1 MSETI
6 LITGASGLLGRALVA
21 RFAAAGFQV
30 LAQYHRH
37 PGAPAAGVRWLAG
50 DFSSPRSTTAF
61 LRAQR
66 RSLAQCAHVVHNYG
80 PIAEKA
86 TVDVTGTDLLAAFQ
100 AQLQPALDITRFLLR
115 AAPLRSVLFVAFE
128 DCGRI
133 RPFKKILGYA
143 MAKNALLL
151 LGRSLAAVHPQVR
164 FSVFSPPSLAGA
176 ALLPPAARPVAPAR
190 VAERIFRIMRRCRS
204 GCHYRFQATAGKNP
218 PRRNTHG

>member
-37 PGAPAAGVRWLAG
+37 PGKPSSGVRWLAG
-50 DFSSPRSTTAF
+50 DFSSPRSTGAF

-66 RSLAQCAHVVHNYG
+66 RPLAQCAHVIHAYG
-80 PIAEKA
+80 PIGEKA
-86 TVDVTGTDLLAAFQ
+86 TADVTGVDLLAAFQ

-115 AAPLRSVLFVAFE
+115 SAPLCSALFIAFE
-128 DCGRI
+128 DSGRI
-133 RPFKKILGYA
+133 RPYRKILGYA

-151 LGRSLAAVHPQVR
+151 LNRSLAAVHPGVR
-164 FSVFSPPSLAGA
+164 FRVFSPPTLAGA
-176 ALLPPAARPVAPAR
+176 ALMPPAARPVAPTA
-190 VAERIFRIMRRCRS
+190 VADRIYQIVGHGRS
-204 GCHYRFQATAGKNP
+204 GCHFRFKAAVAESKSRGKH
-218 PRRNTHG
+218 HG